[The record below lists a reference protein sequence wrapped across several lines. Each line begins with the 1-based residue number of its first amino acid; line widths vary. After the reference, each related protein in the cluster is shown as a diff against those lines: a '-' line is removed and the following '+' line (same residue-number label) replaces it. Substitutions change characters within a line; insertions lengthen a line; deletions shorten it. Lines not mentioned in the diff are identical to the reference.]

1 MSILKNFSFV
11 LKTESLSKIAE
22 TLIKSAFERLFC
34 YFVQFLCS
42 HVFHVLI
49 PLSKM
54 AETLIN
60 SSFFDKGIFHILQD
74 ALQAYTGLDKITLF
88 FPAVFDIILSDF
100 LDTVYPL

>member
-1 MSILKNFSFV
+1 M
-11 LKTESLSKIAE
+11 AE

-49 PLSKM
+49 PLLKM

-60 SSFFDKGIFHILQD
+60 SSFFDKGIFHVLYD
-74 ALQAYTGLDKITLF
+74 ALHHTHCRNYNVRIEHLKYTISFTSLQGKS
-88 FPAVFDIILSDF
+88 V
-100 LDTVYPL
+100 

>member
-60 SSFFDKGIFHILQD
+60 SSFFDKGIFHVLQD
-74 ALQAYTGLDKITLF
+74 ALQHTKKEKSIRDILPF
-88 FPAVFDIILSDF
+88 FWWR
-100 LDTVYPL
+100 